1 MSQQSKRD
9 FRQRFPQPILGLLVV
24 LLVLAGASAGS
35 AADPRPA
42 VRLVVDYGD
51 GVQVHFTALSWQ
63 QGMTVLDAL
72 AAAQK
77 HPRGFK
83 LTQKGR
89 GTSAM
94 ITEIGGLKNEGNGKN
109 WLFSV
114 NDKQADV
121 GAGSYE
127 LKSGD
132 TILWEFKA
140 YEYNQ

>member
-1 MSQQSKRD
+1 LLLSGSTV
-9 FRQRFPQPILGLLVV
+9 GLP
-24 LLVLAGASAGS
+24 
-35 AADPRPA
+35 AAEPKPA

-51 GVQVHFTALSWQ
+51 GVQVHFTALSWK
-63 QGMTVLDAL
+63 QGMTVVDAL

-89 GTSAM
+89 GASAM
-94 ITEIGGLKNEGNGKN
+94 ITGIGGLENEGNGKN

-132 TILWEFKA
+132 VVLWEFKD